1 VACPFFHIELL
12 INNNKNYLPF
22 RSSFALSTKDLQRS
36 SILVP
41 SIPTK
46 EKNRL
51 SLVVYLSLVTGE
63 FIAYRNNEYGSD
75 DDEDDDDDSI
85 NSFIFTILFVKP
97 IKKK

>member
-22 RSSFALSTKDLQRS
+22 RSSLALSTKDLQRS

-46 EKNRL
+46 
-51 SLVVYLSLVTGE
+51 
-63 FIAYRNNEYGSD
+63 YGSD
-75 DDEDDDDDSI
+75 DDEDDDYDSI

-97 IKKK
+97 TKKE